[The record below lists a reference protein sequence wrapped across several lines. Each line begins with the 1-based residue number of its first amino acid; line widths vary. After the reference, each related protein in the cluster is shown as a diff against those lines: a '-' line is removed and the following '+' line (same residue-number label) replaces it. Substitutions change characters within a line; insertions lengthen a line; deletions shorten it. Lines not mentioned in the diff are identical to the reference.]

1 MERIHKVS
9 ALGEAHHLPLVKQ
22 AKMWSF
28 KNTPHYKFGYHVPN
42 DFQEALYFDKE
53 HGNVMQVARCNE
65 AQDAAAWGLQVLQGC
80 WHLWKGSTPTRLQEE
95 QSIIVKHNGR
105 HKSRLVAGGHL
116 TYVPVNSIY
125 SGVVSL
131 QGLWMVTFLLELND
145 LELCATSRP

>member
-1 MERIHKVS
+1 
-9 ALGEAHHLPLVKQ
+9 
-22 AKMWSF
+22 
-28 KNTPHYKFGYHVPN
+28 
-42 DFQEALYFDKE
+42 
-53 HGNVMQVARCNE
+53 
-65 AQDAAAWGLQVLQGC
+65 VLQGC